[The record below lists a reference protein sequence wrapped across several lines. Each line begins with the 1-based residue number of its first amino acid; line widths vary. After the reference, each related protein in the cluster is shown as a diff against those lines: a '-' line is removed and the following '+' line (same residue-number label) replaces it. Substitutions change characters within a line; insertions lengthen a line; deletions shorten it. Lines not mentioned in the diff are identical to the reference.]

1 MVWDCVVLILLE
13 LLGIDPPRRNSM
25 DAFNVVGVNAV
36 LLQVLGTL
44 DEKEMEGETS
54 CDQEKTAIGGG
65 KRRLEGKF
73 SFPVVLLPSTR
84 GWQMTCSTTKT
95 IRWTRSIFWKP
106 TKMDWITAATGS
118 RRDRRGRRWLC
129 ACCRRCSC
137 FRCGQ

>member
-54 CDQEKTAIGGG
+54 CDQEKSAHIGFCRTGNNPIGGG
-65 KRRLEGKF
+65 TPRL
-73 SFPVVLLPSTR
+73 
-84 GWQMTCSTTKT
+84 
-95 IRWTRSIFWKP
+95 
-106 TKMDWITAATGS
+106 
-118 RRDRRGRRWLC
+118 
-129 ACCRRCSC
+129 
-137 FRCGQ
+137 